1 MTLKEFTENF
11 MKVNGITTSVDAM
24 VKKITEYAKSQ
35 AVAGSACLSEE
46 QVEDIILGKIKVEEK
61 AQQKTKSETTN
72 TERNKKAI
80 EEYNAKTKEDKK
92 VIMWHQKAPQ
102 YEVNGEKLEQLD
114 LFGDNL

>member
-11 MKVNGITTSVDAM
+11 MKVNGITGDINEM
-24 VKKITEYAKSQ
+24 LKKISDEARKKADDSR
-35 AVAGSACLSEE
+35 VACLSEE
-46 QVEDIILGKIKVEEK
+46 EVEQIILGAKLTAEK
-61 AQQKTKSETTN
+61 PKKAPKDKANE
-72 TERNKKAI
+72 KAI
-80 EEYNAKTKEDKK
+80 EEYNKKMAEDKK